1 MTKFL
6 QFEPA
11 FNVQSGRV
19 VVWIIGCAGC
29 RLEYC
34 QESAIIET
42 SSIFQPKTRLMK
54 KIAINGFGRI
64 GRAALKVIFETN
76 DLELV
81 GVNDLLSIEN
91 AAYLLKYDSNYGKYD
106 RDIQINGDI
115 LTIDGKPVKYTSE
128 KNIESLP
135 WASLEVDVVIE
146 STGIFTNQTDAEKHL
161 AAGAKFVVISGPTKD
176 TPTVVHGVNTED
188 GKVSVFSCASCTTN
202 NISPII
208 EILGRRLGIK
218 KAILNTTHAYTA
230 SQTLVDAPSKREPR
244 MGRAAATNL
253 APAATGAAVATTKAL
268 PQYAGKFDGIAV
280 RVPVPVGSISDITF
294 IAERATSVQE
304 INQILIEEAATS
316 RYEKVVAV
324 TDEPLVS
331 SDIIKSPYAATV
343 DLEMTRVVDGDL
355 VKVMAWYDNEWGF
368 TNQMIRQIQSI

>member
-1 MTKFL
+1 
-6 QFEPA
+6 
-11 FNVQSGRV
+11 
-19 VVWIIGCAGC
+19 
-29 RLEYC
+29 
-34 QESAIIET
+34 
-42 SSIFQPKTRLMK
+42 MK

-64 GRAALKVIFETN
+64 GRAALKVIFETD

-81 GVNDLLSIEN
+81 GINDLMSIEN
-91 AAYLLKYDSNYGKYD
+91 AAYLLKYDSNYGKYEKHV
-106 RDIQINGDI
+106 QIEGESLVI
-115 LTIDGKPVKYTSE
+115 GGKAVKYTSL
-128 KNIESLP
+128 KAIEDLP
-135 WASLEVDVVIE
+135 WKALEVDVVIE
-146 STGIFTNQTDAEKHL
+146 STGIFTNQADGEKHL
-161 AAGAKFVVISGPTKD
+161 AAGAKFVLISGPTKD

-244 MGRAAATNL
+244 MGRAAGINL
-253 APAATGAAVATTKAL
+253 APAATGAALATTKAL
-268 PQYAGKFDGIAV
+268 PEFAGKFDGIAV
-280 RVPVPVGSISDITF
+280 RTPVPVGSISDITF
-294 IAERATSVQE
+294 IAQRPTTVQE
-304 INQILIEEAATS
+304 INKILIEEAATA
-316 RYEKVVAV
+316 RYKKVVSV

-331 SDIIKSPYAATV
+331 SDIIKNPFAATV